1 MAKLFPALIAL
12 ALLASAH
19 QPARACIHPP
29 AGFMAPIDA
38 GAQRGLVFWDNGR
51 EVLVI
56 QPGYQVNETKLAED
70 DLYEGR
76 VKSFKSF
83 AWLLPLPSLPDSYSE
98 VEPALFDALHEFT
111 AIEERI
117 PRQPRESGGP
127 VVFDGEESGPE
138 LEFLEPLEVG
148 SYAIQPV
155 KAKGEAGQAELKGWL
170 KDSGLGEVDERVL
183 RFYILRGWYW
193 LAIKLNSDEGLPASG
208 SVKPLAVSFKSPRP
222 VYPLKIN
229 DKAGE
234 FDLELWLITRDEV
247 DVSRLATFGM
257 QTPEQYDEQ
266 LSQRN
271 RITAYAKL
279 PESVRAQAD
288 AVDEFKQLREGD
300 VFCYRLQGRALDAEE
315 GIDLG
320 LLQEDLHFAFTKDA
334 SPKPEKDV
342 QPLPEPEKPK
352 DETPPENPE
361 GK

>member
-1 MAKLFPALIAL
+1 MAKLFPALIAM
-12 ALLASAH
+12 ALLASTQA
-19 QPARACIHPP
+19 PTRACIHPP
-29 AGFMAPIDA
+29 SGFAAPIDA

-56 QPGYQVNETKLAED
+56 QPGYLVNETKLAED
-70 DLYEGR
+70 DLSEGR

-83 AWLLPLPSLPDSYSE
+83 AWLLPLPALPDSYAE
-98 VEPALFDALHEFT
+98 AETALFDALHEFT

-117 PRQPRESGGP
+117 PRQPREEAGPRISGA
-127 VVFDGEESGPE
+127 EETGPE
-138 LEFLEPLEVG
+138 LEFLPTLEIG

-170 KDSGLGEVDERVL
+170 KDSGFGEVDERVL
-183 RFYILRGWYW
+183 RFYIQRGWYW
-193 LAIKLNSDEGLPASG
+193 LAIKLSADEGLPAGG
-208 SVKPLAVSFKSPRP
+208 SVKPLAVSFKTQRP

-257 QTPEQYDEQ
+257 QTPEQFDEQ
-266 LSQRN
+266 FSQRN
-271 RITAYAKL
+271 RVTAYAKL

-288 AVDEFKQLREGD
+288 TIEEFKAMREGD
-300 VFCYRLQGRALDAEE
+300 VFCYRLQGRALDAED

-320 LLQEDLHFAFTKDA
+320 LLQEDLHFTFTKDA
-334 SPKPEKDV
+334 SPKPEKEV

-352 DETPPENPE
+352 DETPPE